1 MKKELMEMF
10 KDKKQMKEQ
19 GLFVVDTEK
28 VLEEAVKAGFSI
40 MYFFYNEDGDRV
52 FKKHVKDI
60 SGESERVQ
68 TKDIEKIAVVK
79 THQGFA
85 AIVKAEAAQLK
96 DLSGGLV
103 LLDNI
108 QDPANTGAIIR
119 SGLAFGFE
127 KFLLLGGVFIYG
139 EKTVR
144 ASAGNVFKVKYKE
157 VEMKDIAALKKTH
170 KLFVTDVAEGVNVKQ
185 AAKKADGDYIIVLGN
200 EGQGVNPEIIKIAD
214 TTMNIPLK
222 GKKVESLNV
231 AAAAAVI
238 FYEFCNG
245 GKK

>member
-1 MKKELMEMF
+1 MKKELLELI
-10 KDKKQMKEQ
+10 KDKKSMKEQ
-19 GLFVVDTEK
+19 KLFIVDTEK
-28 VLEEAVKAGFSI
+28 VLEEAVKAGFAI
-40 MYFFYNEDGDRV
+40 MHFFYNEEGEALYKRHIRDV
-52 FKKHVKDI
+52 
-60 SGESERVQ
+60 SGTAERVQ
-68 TKDIEKIAVVK
+68 TKDIEKISVVK

-85 AIVKAEAAQLK
+85 AVVKAEAADLK
-96 DLSGGLV
+96 DLSGPLV

-144 ASAGNVFKVKYKE
+144 ASAGNVFKVKYRE
-157 VEMKDIAALKKTH
+157 VELADIKTLKKTH
-170 KLFVTDVAEGVNVKQ
+170 KLFVTDVVDGVEVKK
-185 AAKKADGDYIIVLGN
+185 AAKKAEGDFVIVFGN
-200 EGQGVNPEIIKIAD
+200 EGQGVNPEILKIAD
-214 TTMNIPLK
+214 VTLNIPLP

-238 FYEFCNG
+238 FYNFAEG